1 MTCQECPLL
10 NRSQSRV
17 ASIDDEGCPR
27 SDRLNRGDA
36 HETMGTMLN
45 ITEKAQEMLGQFAES
60 ADEGVELILRVEIV
74 GRGPKGFQY
83 DLQFV
88 SREDGKEEDL
98 ELDVDGMPV
107 LVAAR
112 SVQYLEGPTLA
123 YKETLMGGGFSFE
136 NPNPLWVDE
145 LSKAVAEIIAS
156 EVNPVVAS
164 HGGHVDLIGVDD
176 GKAIIAFG
184 GGCQGCGMVDV
195 TLKQGVEVMIK
206 DNVPG
211 ISEVIDATDHAAG
224 TNPFY

>member
-27 SDRLNRGDA
+27 SDRLNRGDV

-98 ELDVDGMPV
+98 ELDVEGMPV
-107 LVAAR
+107 LVAAT
-112 SVQYLEGPTLA
+112 SVQYLEGTTLD

>member
-1 MTCQECPLL
+1 MGCL
-10 NRSQSRV
+10 
-17 ASIDDEGCPR
+17 DDEACLHA
-27 SDRLNRGDA
+27 DRLNRGL
-36 HETMGTMLN
+36 HRTTIETMLS
-45 ITEKAQEMLGQFAES
+45 ISPKAREMLDQFADQAEEAS
-60 ADEGVELILRVEIV
+60 GLVLRVEIV
-74 GRGPKGFQY
+74 GRGPKGFLY
-83 DLQFV
+83 DLQFIG
-88 SREDGKEEDL
+88 SDDRKENDIEL
-98 ELDVDGMPV
+98 EIEGMKV
-107 LVAAR
+107 FVAAR
-112 SVQYLEGPTLA
+112 SAQYLEGTTLD
-123 YKETLMGGGFSFE
+123 YKETLMGGGFSFD

-211 ISEVIDATDHAAG
+211 ISEVVDATDHAAG

>member
-1 MTCQECPLL
+1 M
-10 NRSQSRV
+10 
-17 ASIDDEGCPR
+17 
-27 SDRLNRGDA
+27 NRGV
-36 HETMGTMLN
+36 HEPVTSDMLS
-45 ITEKAQEMLGQFAES
+45 ISPKAREMLDQFAEQ
-60 ADEGVELILRVEIV
+60 ADESSEVLLRVEIV
-74 GRGPKGFQY
+74 GRGPNGFQY

-88 SREDGKEEDL
+88 SSDDRKDDDVEL
-98 ELDVDGMPV
+98 ELEEMRV

-112 SVQYLEGPTLA
+112 SVQYLEGATID
-123 YKETLMGGGFSFE
+123 YKETLMGGGFSFD

-164 HGGHVDLIGVDD
+164 HGGHVDLIGVDS

-206 DNVPG
+206 DSVPG
-211 ISEVIDATDHAAG
+211 ISEVVDATDHTAG

>member
-1 MTCQECPLL
+1 M
-10 NRSQSRV
+10 NR
-17 ASIDDEGCPR
+17 E
-27 SDRLNRGDA
+27 DA
-36 HETMGTMLN
+36 YEALREMLT
-45 ITEKAQEMLGQFAES
+45 ITDKAQEMLGQFAES

-74 GRGPKGFQY
+74 GRGAKGFQY

-88 SREDGKEEDL
+88 GREDRKEDDIEI
-98 ELDVDGMPV
+98 DVEGMPV

-112 SVQYLEGPTLA
+112 SAQYLEGTTLD

-145 LSKAVAEIIAS
+145 LSKAVADIIAS

-164 HGGHVDLIGVDD
+164 HGGHVDLIGVDE

>member
-1 MTCQECPLL
+1 M
-10 NRSQSRV
+10 
-17 ASIDDEGCPR
+17 
-27 SDRLNRGDA
+27 NRGA
-36 HETMGTMLN
+36 HEPVTRDMLS
-45 ITEKAQEMLGQFAES
+45 ISPKARELLDQFAEQ
-60 ADEGVELILRVEIV
+60 ADESSGLLLRVEIV
-74 GRGPKGFQY
+74 GRGPNGFQY
-83 DLQFV
+83 DLQFIGSDDRKDDDV
-88 SREDGKEEDL
+88 EL
-98 ELDVDGMPV
+98 EIEGMSV

-112 SVQYLEGPTLA
+112 SVQYLEGATID
-123 YKETLMGGGFSFE
+123 YKETLMGGGFSFD

-184 GGCQGCGMVDV
+184 CGCQGCGMVDV

-211 ISEVIDATDHAAG
+211 VSEVVDATDHTAG

>member
-1 MTCQECPLL
+1 M
-10 NRSQSRV
+10 
-17 ASIDDEGCPR
+17 
-27 SDRLNRGDA
+27 NRGA
-36 HETMGTMLN
+36 HEPVTSDMLS
-45 ITEKAQEMLGQFAES
+45 ISPKAREMLDQFAEQ
-60 ADEGVELILRVEIV
+60 ADESSEMLLRVEIV
-74 GRGPKGFQY
+74 GRGPNGFQY

-88 SREDGKEEDL
+88 SSDDRKDDDVEL
-98 ELDVDGMPV
+98 ELEEMRV

-112 SVQYLEGPTLA
+112 SVQYLEGATID
-123 YKETLMGGGFSFE
+123 YKETLMGGGFSFD

-164 HGGHVDLIGVDD
+164 HGGHVDLIGVDS

-206 DNVPG
+206 DSVPG
-211 ISEVIDATDHAAG
+211 ISEVVDATDHTAG

>member
-1 MTCQECPLL
+1 M
-10 NRSQSRV
+10 
-17 ASIDDEGCPR
+17 
-27 SDRLNRGDA
+27 LNRGDVY
-36 HETMGTMLN
+36 GMLRKMLT
-45 ITEKAQEMLGQFAES
+45 ITEKAQEMLGEFADS

-88 SREDGKEEDL
+88 GREDSKEDDIV
-98 ELDVDGMPV
+98 LDIDGMSV

-112 SVQYLEGPTLA
+112 SAQYLEGTTLD
-123 YKETLMGGGFSFE
+123 YKETLMGGGFSFD

-164 HGGHVDLIGVDD
+164 HGGHVDLVGVDD

-195 TLKQGVEVMIK
+195 TLKQGVEVIIK

>member
-1 MTCQECPLL
+1 
-10 NRSQSRV
+10 
-17 ASIDDEGCPR
+17 
-27 SDRLNRGDA
+27 LNRGV
-36 HETMGTMLN
+36 HEPVTSDMLS
-45 ITEKAQEMLGQFAES
+45 ISPKAREMLDQFAEQ
-60 ADEGVELILRVEIV
+60 ADESSEMLLRVEIV
-74 GRGPKGFQY
+74 GRGPNGFQY

-88 SREDGKEEDL
+88 SSDDRKDDDVEL
-98 ELDVDGMPV
+98 ELEEMRV

-112 SVQYLEGPTLA
+112 SVQYLEGATID
-123 YKETLMGGGFSFE
+123 YKETLMGGGFSFD

-164 HGGHVDLIGVDD
+164 HGGHVDLIGVDS

-206 DNVPG
+206 DSVPG
-211 ISEVIDATDHAAG
+211 ISEVVDATDHAAG

>member
-1 MTCQECPLL
+1 M
-10 NRSQSRV
+10 
-17 ASIDDEGCPR
+17 
-27 SDRLNRGDA
+27 LNRGDVY
-36 HETMGTMLN
+36 GMLRKMLT
-45 ITEKAQEMLGQFAES
+45 ITEKAQEMLGEFADS

-88 SREDGKEEDL
+88 GREDSKEDDIQ
-98 ELDVDGMPV
+98 LDIDGMSV

-112 SVQYLEGPTLA
+112 SAQYLEGTTLD
-123 YKETLMGGGFSFE
+123 YKETLMGGGFSFD

-164 HGGHVDLIGVDD
+164 HGGHVDLVGVDD

>member
-1 MTCQECPLL
+1 L
-10 NRSQSRV
+10 NRENVYEALR
-17 ASIDDEGCPR
+17 E
-27 SDRLNRGDA
+27 
-36 HETMGTMLN
+36 MLT
-45 ITEKAQEMLGQFAES
+45 ITDKAQEMLGQFAES
-60 ADEGVELILRVEIV
+60 ADEGVVLILRVEIV

-88 SREDGKEEDL
+88 GREDRKEDDIEI
-98 ELDVDGMPV
+98 DVEGMPV

-112 SVQYLEGPTLA
+112 SAQYLEGTTLD

-145 LSKAVAEIIAS
+145 LSKAVSNIIAS

-164 HGGHVDLIGVDD
+164 HGGHVDLIGVDE